1 MKLNKIDIGGTK
13 YPLLCDLNVLET
25 IQTEFGTV
33 NEFERKLLGLEY
45 AKDAEGNQIYKED
58 DTPAMKLVEPSI
70 RAIKIALVEMV
81 NEGIAY
87 EAYSQGKSWEMLDDL
102 EVLALCTI
110 PYRELADIL
119 HDEYKRCFLTKKPMP
134 RETKRTK
141 SQK

>member
-1 MKLNKIDIGGTK
+1 MKLNMIDIGGKK
-13 YPLLCDLNVLET
+13 YPLLCDLNVLEM
-25 IQTEFGTV
+25 IQDEFGTV
-33 NEFERKLLGLEY
+33 NDFERKLLGLDY
-45 AKDAEGNQIYKED
+45 VKDEKGNQIYTED
-58 DTPAMKLVEPSI
+58 GSPKMKLVEPSI

-87 EAYSQGKSWEMLDDL
+87 EAFSQGKSWEMLEDL
-102 EVLALCTI
+102 DILAMCTI

-119 HDEYKRCFLTKKPMP
+119 HEEYKRCFLTKKPMP